1 MLQTKLI
8 KLSQI
13 LTKRY
18 FPGCFNAIELYYSKR
33 IFTDLQPLRSHTHGH
48 INSAYFLFLIWIQVW
63 SKNNAELDEFKEDAV
78 KILRGQSA
86 DLFPES
92 VIDQL
97 FKDTFESDI
106 FLTSGDY
113 FVVDPLVF
121 FTSEFEQ
128 EINSL
133 W

>member
-1 MLQTKLI
+1 M
-8 KLSQI
+8 
-13 LTKRY
+13 
-18 FPGCFNAIELYYSKR
+18 
-33 IFTDLQPLRSHTHGH
+33 
-48 INSAYFLFLIWIQVW
+48 
-63 SKNNAELDEFKEDAV
+63 EDAV

-121 FTSEFEQ
+121 FTSEF
-128 EINSL
+128 
-133 W
+133 

>member
-1 MLQTKLI
+1 M
-8 KLSQI
+8 
-13 LTKRY
+13 
-18 FPGCFNAIELYYSKR
+18 
-33 IFTDLQPLRSHTHGH
+33 
-48 INSAYFLFLIWIQVW
+48 
-63 SKNNAELDEFKEDAV
+63 EDAV

-106 FLTSGDY
+106 FLTSADY

-133 W
+133 WYDRCWRSWWPAVFQFDIW

>member
-1 MLQTKLI
+1 MRKSTSAPFTHRWI
-8 KLSQI
+8 C
-13 LTKRY
+13 R
-18 FPGCFNAIELYYSKR
+18 FC
-33 IFTDLQPLRSHTHGH
+33 IFF
-48 INSAYFLFLIWIQVW
+48 FLLLIQVW
-63 SKNNAELDEFKEDAV
+63 SKNNVELDEFMEDAI
-78 KILRGQSA
+78 KILQGQSA

-106 FLTSGDY
+106 FLTSDDD

-133 W
+133 